1 MKIVAIV
8 AVIVLVVL
16 VLFLRP
22 RPDISG
28 SNARKLVTQGAT
40 LIDVRSANEFAS
52 GHVDGAKN
60 IPVDTIGTRLDEIPK
75 DKPVVVYCQSGVRS
89 ARAAH
94 VLRTKGYAA
103 VHDLGGIGNW

>member
-28 SNARKLVTQGAT
+28 SDARKLVAEGAT
-40 LIDVRSANEFAS
+40 LIDVRSAGEFAS

-60 IPVDTIGTRLDEIPK
+60 IPVDTIGTRLGEIPK

-89 ARAAH
+89 ARAAQ
-94 VLRTKGYAA
+94 VLRTKGYVA